1 MRYFEV
7 QKPRIEIIPMIDIML
22 FLLVFFIMIALKMIP
37 TSGLIGHL
45 PATATSE
52 NLPKTKVM
60 IEIHQDGSLMVDQ
73 QTMTLSAL
81 KAKLRELSDGKT
93 VVTIAGAATVSMQQL
108 ADVMDACRQS
118 GVTQI
123 GMATRHAN

>member
-1 MRYFEV
+1 
-7 QKPRIEIIPMIDIML
+7 MIDIML

-81 KAKLRELSDGKT
+81 KTKLRELSPFW
-93 VVTIAGAATVSMQQL
+93 AGANEAPKEFKPVY
-108 ADVMDACRQS
+108 A
-118 GVTQI
+118 
-123 GMATRHAN
+123 